1 MRQRDVPGIDAA
13 YLAMDTEEG
22 VEVVWNETYF
32 SSLKKLNE
40 QKDKIQKVS
49 GQWQLLSWISQVSWS
64 QLIDLHLSHAVSQV
78 YDHLIALE
86 HANIGRFHDY
96 WIDTNK
102 EKPRVVFIT
111 EYMSSGMSRSNPLSY
126 YFLSSSSVS

>member
-1 MRQRDVPGIDAA
+1 MDA
-13 YLAMDTEEG
+13 EEG

-40 QKDKIQKVS
+40 QKDKIQKV
-49 GQWQLLSWISQVSWS
+49 
-64 QLIDLHLSHAVSQV
+64 

-86 HANIGRFHDY
+86 SANIGRFHDY
-96 WIDTNK
+96 WIDKDK

-111 EYMSSGMSRSNPLSY
+111 EYMSSGTMKQFLRKTKSNKMEAVLFSNPLG
-126 YFLSSSSVS
+126 LKLPPQLQSSDYSRQS